1 MSDERL
7 TMGNLRAAGFCA
19 AGIREFCA
27 EHALD
32 YRELL
37 RSGLPFDVL
46 EPIGDAMVNNLI
58 QRLRNGR

>member
-1 MSDERL
+1 MSGERL
-7 TMGNLRAAGFCA
+7 TMADLRAAGFCA
-19 AGIREFCA
+19 AGVRAFCA
-27 EHALD
+27 RHALD

-37 RSGLPFDVL
+37 RAGLPFDVL